1 MGEDVSHLRPPRRW
15 PTLYTLVTSHEY
27 RLSKVEA
34 PCPSRD
40 SLEVRVQTPL
50 GFHQADSP
58 AQELKSEVSNVHLCE
73 PGSGGVRAL

>member
-1 MGEDVSHLRPPRRW
+1 MGDETDGEDVSHLRPPKRW

-27 RLSKVEA
+27 HLSKVEA

-50 GFHQADSP
+50 GSIKLTRLP
-58 AQELKSEVSNVHLCE
+58 KS
-73 PGSGGVRAL
+73 